1 MISFT
6 LSKKDDKLNSRTN
19 FSYCN
24 FFHSIAGCEL
34 TAEADIYFLLD
45 ESGSISYDD
54 FDDMKKFIM
63 EFLEVF
69 KIAPDKVRIGVVKF
83 ASRATVSFRLNTYT
97 TKAAVQQAVKEMI
110 MEGGGTR
117 TDLGLMEMIPLFK
130 DAARTREKKV
140 RELLIVITDGKSEDR
155 GTPVEVPA
163 EELRKM
169 NVTIYA
175 IGVKD
180 ASLSELEL
188 ISGSKKRTFYVQNY
202 DFLKHIRK
210 EILKEICSF
219 EGEIFFVSFA

>member
-1 MISFT
+1 M
-6 LSKKDDKLNSRTN
+6 
-19 FSYCN
+19 
-24 FFHSIAGCEL
+24 AGCEL
-34 TAEADIYFLLD
+34 TGEADIYFLLD

-54 FDDMKKFIM
+54 FDEMKKFIM

-83 ASRATVSFRLNTYT
+83 ASRATVSFRLNTYS
-97 TKAAVQQAVKEMI
+97 TKAAVQQAVKDLI

-130 DAARTREKKV
+130 DAARTRGKKV

-163 EELRKM
+163 EELRNM

-180 ASLSELEL
+180 ASMSELEL

-202 DFLKHIRK
+202 DFLQHISK

-219 EGEIFFVSFA
+219 EGEKYLAQRVFLNNKFIYIFYLSFDIFFSM